1 MNLNEKDISGTPMDE
16 SEKTMPLLAAGM
28 ARPEGL
34 PEANE
39 FDFEAK
45 TGVRGLS
52 PGTMMIIGLLVLAG
66 GALYVTRVTQN
77 NAAIA
82 SSGEAEAKVEQALAR
97 IGNPQAIGP
106 QDALNK
112 ANISALF
119 RDTDS
124 IVAMFSA
131 DPSARQVPLEYVQ
144 KNPFTLYLSRAA
156 DTTVS
161 ASSGGAQDAMHL
173 RKLREEIKTLKLQT
187 IMGGPRPVAVI
198 NGELYQPGQKVGSFT
213 LKGVSGMNIE
223 LESGGEVFT
232 LTMEESG
239 KDMKA
244 AQPRRR

>member
-1 MNLNEKDISGTPMDE
+1 MNLNENDISGTPVDE

-45 TGVRGLS
+45 TGGRGLS

-97 IGNPQAIGP
+97 IGNPQAISP
-106 QDALNK
+106 QDSLNK

-161 ASSGGAQDAMHL
+161 ASSGASDELRL

-198 NGELYQPGQKVGSFT
+198 NGELYQPGQQVGSFT
-213 LKGVSGMNIE
+213 LKSVSGMKIE
-223 LESGGEVFT
+223 LESGGEVFA

-244 AQPRRR
+244 SQPRRR